1 VEINW
6 IESIAVVGVVIIFVC
21 ILWIR
26 RPNGFLKWLFWDF
39 SCFRFILGKI
49 TPQPKSITDSDD
61 YVPPSTFL
69 LWAVA
74 TYVAFFG
81 VASQR
86 YENRVDVIENRG
98 NAIFSQLAGGIG
110 IKAMTRIPVVQ
121 RMLCPSKPYIH
132 SPVSIIKSLFWKQ
145 QPYESMVILLKDTV
159 EDWRR
164 QLKGVDL
171 TGADLRKTELW
182 EAHLEE
188 GWLEYVKLQH
198 ATLQNANLSG
208 AHMKRADLSDTY
220 ARGAK
225 FIGTNLTE
233 ANLVKTDFMNSI
245 LMETN
250 FHMANLK
257 GADLRNANLEK
268 ANLKMANFEQTNL
281 KNIKGSQST
290 QFCETYTIYQSEMDE
305 KLKNLINQSCPE
317 KLKKPDIS
325 FEKWFKRE
333 SEKGPK

>member
-1 VEINW
+1 MAFNW
-6 IESIAVVGVVIIFVC
+6 KETVAVLGVFIVFTC

-49 TPQPKSITDSDD
+49 TPQPKSITDNDD

-98 NAIFSQLAGGIG
+98 NAIFSQLAGGLG
-110 IKAMTRIPVVQ
+110 TKAMSRIPVVQ
-121 RMLCPSKPYIH
+121 KMLCPSRPFIH
-132 SPVSIIKSLFWKQ
+132 SPISIIKSLFWKQ

-159 EDWRR
+159 EDWKPK
-164 QLKGVDL
+164 LKGVNL
-171 TGADLRKTELW
+171 TGADLRQTELW

-188 GWLEYVKLQH
+188 GWLEYVELQH
-198 ATLQNANLSG
+198 ATLQNANFSG

-220 ARGAK
+220 ARGAW
-225 FIGTNLTE
+225 FDGTNLTE
-233 ANLVKTDFMNSI
+233 ANLVKTDFINSI
-245 LMETN
+245 LTETN
-250 FHMANLK
+250 FHKANLK
-257 GADLRNANLEK
+257 GADLRNANLER
-268 ANLKMANFEQTNL
+268 ANLKKANFEKTNL
-281 KNIKGSQST
+281 RNIKGFHLT
-290 QFCETYTIYQSEMDE
+290 QLCETYTIYQSEMDE
-305 KLKNLINQSCPE
+305 ELKNVINQKCPE

-325 FEKWFKRE
+325 FEEWLKRE
-333 SEKGPK
+333 SKKRPK